1 MRTRPLAKLAV
12 VGLVSALALT
22 GCGSS
27 NDDNKDG
34 GGLSGGGGGGDS
46 SDTYSIAFQGPLS
59 GDNQQLGINEV
70 NGVELAIEEANK
82 KGDLGFTLKL
92 LKADDIGDQSK
103 APSAAAQVLQDSSV
117 VGVVGPAF
125 SGPTKAVAKT
135 YGDANMGLISPSAT
149 NPDLSSQGFT
159 TFHRVVPADNI
170 EGVQAADWLA
180 KKGKKIF
187 VIDDLSEYGKG
198 AADVV
203 RGQLKK
209 NGIDVISEGVDAK
222 TDDYGPIATQVARSG
237 AQAMFYGGYDA
248 QAVKLAKALKA
259 ANFKGIA
266 MGGNGVKSSVFS
278 DGAKSAGDGWYFSC
292 GCLDAVTAPG
302 AKDFTA
308 AYKEMFQDDPSTY
321 SPEAYDATNAMIEAI
336 KAAKESGSVTREA
349 VAKAIN
355 DLNYE
360 GITTTIKFQDNG
372 ELEEASQ
379 VINLFEQKDGAIVVV
394 GDIREQS

>member
-1 MRTRPLAKLAV
+1 MRTRPLAKLAAI
-12 VGLVSALALT
+12 GLVGALALT

-27 NDDNKDG
+27 DKKSD
-34 GGLSGGGGGGDS
+34 GGLSNSGGSKS
-46 SDTYSIAFQGPLS
+46 SDSYTIAFQGPLS

-70 NGVELAIEEANK
+70 NGAQLAIDQANK
-82 KGDLGFTLKL
+82 SGDLGFKLKL

-103 APSAAAQVLQDSSV
+103 APAAAAQVLQDSTV
-117 VGVVGPAF
+117 VGVIGPAF

-149 NPDLSSQGFT
+149 NPDLTSQGFT

-180 KKGKKIF
+180 KKAKKVF

-203 RGQLKK
+203 RAQLKK
-209 NGIDVISEGVDAK
+209 DNIAVVSEGVDQK
-222 TDDYGPIATQVARSG
+222 TDDYGPIATQVAQSG

-248 QAVKLAKALKA
+248 QAGKLAKALKS
-259 ANFKGIA
+259 ANFTGIA
-266 MGGNGVKSSVFS
+266 MGGNGVKSSVFEK
-278 DGAKSAGDGWYFSC
+278 GAGAAGDGWYFSC

-302 AKDFTA
+302 AKDFTT
-308 AYKEMFQDDPSTY
+308 AYKTAFNADPSTY

-336 KAAKESGSVTREA
+336 KTAKKDGSVTRES
-349 VAKAIN
+349 VAKAITGL
-355 DLNYE
+355 DYK
-360 GITTTIKFQDNG
+360 GITTTIKFQANG

-379 VINLFEQKDGAIVVV
+379 VINLFKQAGGKISVV
-394 GDIREQS
+394 GDIREQN

>member
-12 VGLVSALALT
+12 VGIVGAIALA

-27 NDDNKDG
+27 DKKSDS
-34 GGLSGGGGGGDS
+34 GLSGGGGGNS
-46 SDTYSIAFQGPLS
+46 SSSYSIAYQGPLS
-59 GDNQQLGINEV
+59 GENQQLGINML
-70 NGVELAIEEANK
+70 NGVQLAIDQANA
-82 KGDLGFTLKL
+82 KGDLGFKLKL
-92 LKADDIGDQSK
+92 VKSDDVGDESK
-103 APSAAAQVLQDSSV
+103 APAAAAQVLQDSSV

-125 SGPTKAVAKT
+125 SGPTKATAKA

-149 NPDLSSQGFT
+149 EPDLTSLGFT
-159 TFHRVVPADNI
+159 AFHRIVPADSV

-180 KKGKKIF
+180 KKAKKVF
-187 VIDDLSEYGKG
+187 VIDDLSVYGKG

-209 NGIDVISEGVDAK
+209 DKVTVVSAGQEAK
-222 TDDYGPIATQVARSG
+222 NDNFGPLATQVAHSG

-248 QAVKLAKALKA
+248 QAAKLAKALQDA
-259 ANFKGIA
+259 GYKGLS

-278 DGAKSAGDGWYFSC
+278 QGSGSAGDGWYFSC

-308 AYKEMFQDDPSTY
+308 AYKQAFNADPSTY

-336 KAAKESGSVTREA
+336 KAAKAGGGVTREN
-349 VAKAIN
+349 VSKQIGSL
-355 DLNYE
+355 DYK
-360 GITTTIKFQDNG
+360 GITTTIKFQSNG
-372 ELEEASQ
+372 ELEEAGQ
-379 VINLFEQKDGAIVVV
+379 VINLFTQKGGKISVI
-394 GDIREQS
+394 GDIRQQN

>member
-1 MRTRPLAKLAV
+1 MRTRPMTKLAAI
-12 VGLVSALALT
+12 GLVSAIALT

-27 NDDNKDG
+27 SSNKDS
-34 GGLSGGGGGGDS
+34 GLSGDS
-46 SDTYSIAFQGPLS
+46 GSKSGDTYTIAFQGPLS

-70 NGVELAIEEANK
+70 NGVELAVEEANANA
-82 KGDLGFTLKL
+82 DLGFKLKL

-135 YGDANMGLISPSAT
+135 YGDANMGMISPSAT
-149 NPDLSSQGFT
+149 NPDLSKQGFT

-180 KKGKKIF
+180 KKAKKVF

-198 AADVV
+198 ASDVV
-203 RGQLKK
+203 RAQLKK
-209 NGIDVISEGVDAK
+209 DGIQVISEGVDAK
-222 TDDYGPIATQVARSG
+222 TDDYAPIATKISQSG
-237 AQAMFYGGYDA
+237 AGAMFYGGYDA
-248 QAVKLAKALKA
+248 QATKLAKALVSAKY
-259 ANFKGIA
+259 KGVK

-278 DGAKSAGDGWYFSC
+278 DGAGTAGNGWFFSC

-302 AKDFTA
+302 AKAFTE
-308 AYKEMFQDDPSTY
+308 AYKAKFNADPSTY

-336 KAAKESGSVTREA
+336 KAAKESGSVTRES

-355 DLNYE
+355 DLNYK
-360 GITTTIKFQDNG
+360 GITTTIKFQADG

-379 VINLFEQKDGAIVVV
+379 VINLFEQKDGAILVV
-394 GDIREQS
+394 GDIRDQS

>member
-1 MRTRPLAKLAV
+1 MRTRPMAKLAAI
-12 VGLVSALALT
+12 GLVGALALT

-27 NDDNKDG
+27 SNKSDS
-34 GGLSGGGGGGDS
+34 GLSGGGGSGSS
-46 SDTYSIAFQGPLS
+46 SDNYTIAFQGPLS

-70 NGVELAIEEANK
+70 NGAQLAVDQANK
-82 KGDLGFTLKL
+82 SGNLGFKLKL

-135 YGDANMGLISPSAT
+135 YGDAKMGMISPSAT
-149 NPDLSSQGFT
+149 NPDLTSQGFT

-180 KKGKKIF
+180 KKAKKVF

-203 RGQLKK
+203 RAQLKK
-209 NGIDVISEGVDAK
+209 EGIQVISEGVDAK
-222 TDDYGPIATQVARSG
+222 TDDYGPIATKVTQSG
-237 AQAMFYGGYDA
+237 AKAMFYGGYDA
-248 QAVKLAKALKA
+248 QAGKLAKALKS
-259 ANFKGIA
+259 ANYTGIA
-266 MGGNGVKSSVFS
+266 MGGNGVKSSVFEQ
-278 DGAKSAGDGWYFSC
+278 GAGAAGDGWYFSC

-302 AKDFTA
+302 AKDFTT
-308 AYKEMFQDDPSTY
+308 AYKAAFNADPSTY

-336 KAAKESGSVTREA
+336 KTAKDAGQVTRES
-349 VAKAIN
+349 VAKAIK
-355 DLNYE
+355 DLDYK
-360 GITTTIKFQDNG
+360 GITTTIKFQENG

-379 VINLFEQKDGAIVVV
+379 VINLFKQEGGAIAVV

>member
-1 MRTRPLAKLAV
+1 MRTRPLAKLAAI
-12 VGLVSALALT
+12 GLVGALALT

-27 NDDNKDG
+27 DKDSDG
-34 GGLSGGGGGGDS
+34 GGLSGGGGGDS
-46 SDTYSIAFQGPLS
+46 DATYTIAFQGPLS

-70 NGVELAIEEANK
+70 NGAELAVNQANES
-82 KGDLGFTLKL
+82 GDLGFKLKL
-92 LKADDIGDQSK
+92 LKADDLGDQAK
-103 APSAAAQVLQDSSV
+103 APSAAQQVLQDSTV

-125 SGPTKAVAKT
+125 SGPTKAVGKT

-149 NPDLSSQGFT
+149 NPDLTAQGFT

-170 EGVQAADWLA
+170 EGVQAADWLSKKA
-180 KKGKKIF
+180 KKVF
-187 VIDDLSEYGKG
+187 VIDDLTEYGKG

-203 RGQLKK
+203 RAQLKK
-209 NGIDVISEGVDAK
+209 NGTQVISEGADK
-222 TDDYGPIATQVARSG
+222 ESTTDFGPIATQVAQSG

-248 QAVKLAKALKA
+248 EAGKLAKALKSTNYA
-259 ANFKGIA
+259 GLA
-266 MGGNGVKSSVFS
+266 MGGNGVKSTVFS
-278 DGAKSAGDGWYFSC
+278 EGAGAAGDGWYFSC

-302 AKDFTA
+302 AEDFTKAYKA
-308 AYKEMFQDDPSTY
+308 AYQDDPSTY

-336 KAAKESGSVTREA
+336 KAAKEGGDVTRES
-349 VAKAIN
+349 VAEAIKGL
-355 DLNYE
+355 DYK

-379 VINLFEQKDGAIVVV
+379 VINLFEQKGGAISVI

>member
-1 MRTRPLAKLAV
+1 MRTRPMAKLAAI
-12 VGLVSALALT
+12 GLVGALALT

-27 NDDNKDG
+27 SDNKDS
-34 GGLSGGGGGGDS
+34 GLSGGDS
-46 SDTYSIAFQGPLS
+46 GSNSGDTYTIAFQGPLS

-82 KGDLGFTLKL
+82 NADLGFKLKL

-103 APSAAAQVLQDSSV
+103 APSAAAQVLQDSTV

-135 YGDANMGLISPSAT
+135 YGDANMGMISPSAT
-149 NPDLSSQGFT
+149 NPDLSNQGFT

-180 KKGKKIF
+180 KKSKKVF

-203 RGQLKK
+203 RGQLKTAGVK
-209 NGIDVISEGVDAK
+209 VISEGVDAK
-222 TDDYGPIATQVARSG
+222 TDDYGPIATKIAQSG
-237 AQAMFYGGYDA
+237 AGAMFYGGYDA
-248 QAVKLAKALKA
+248 QATKLAKALVSAKYDGV
-259 ANFKGIA
+259 K

-278 DGAKSAGDGWYFSC
+278 DGAGGAGNGWYFSC

-302 AKDFTA
+302 AKDFTE
-308 AYKEMFQDDPSTY
+308 AYKAMFNADPSTY

-336 KAAKESGSVTREA
+336 KAAKESGEVTRES
-349 VAKAIN
+349 VASAIN
-355 DLNYE
+355 DLNYD
-360 GITTTIKFQDNG
+360 GITTTIKFQENG

>member
-1 MRTRPLAKLAV
+1 MRTRPLAKLAAI
-12 VGLVSALALT
+12 GLVGALALT

-27 NDDNKDG
+27 DKKDDDS
-34 GGLSGGGGGGDS
+34 GLSGGGGSKS
-46 SDTYSIAFQGPLS
+46 SDSYTIAFQGPLS

-70 NGVELAIEEANK
+70 NGAQLAVDEANK
-82 KGDLGFTLKL
+82 NGDLGFKLKL

-103 APSAAAQVLQDSSV
+103 APSAAAQVLQDSTV

-149 NPDLSSQGFT
+149 NPDLTTQGFT

-180 KKGKKIF
+180 KKAKKVF

-198 AADVV
+198 ASDVV
-203 RGQLKK
+203 RAQLKK
-209 NGIDVISEGVDAK
+209 DGIEVISEGVDAK
-222 TDDYGPIATQVARSG
+222 TDDYSTAATKVKQSG

-248 QAVKLAKALKA
+248 QAAKLAKALKA
-259 ANFKGIA
+259 ANYTGIA
-266 MGGNGVKSSVFS
+266 MGGNGVKSSVFEQ
-278 DGAKSAGDGWYFSC
+278 GAGAAGDGWYFSC

-302 AKDFTA
+302 AKDFTE
-308 AYKEMFQDDPSTY
+308 AYKAAFKADPSTY

-336 KAAKESGSVTREA
+336 KAAKEGGSVTRES
-349 VAKAIN
+349 VAKAITGL
-355 DLNYE
+355 DYK
-360 GITTTIKFQDNG
+360 GITTTIKFQENG

-379 VINLFEQKDGAIVVV
+379 VINLFKQEGGKISVV
-394 GDIREQS
+394 GDIRDQS

>member
-1 MRTRPLAKLAV
+1 MRTRPLAKLAA
-12 VGLVSALALT
+12 VGLVGALALT

-27 NDDNKDG
+27 DSKDSSG
-34 GGLSGGGGGGDS
+34 GGLSGGSGGGSS
-46 SDTYSIAFQGPLS
+46 SDTYTIAFQGPLS

-70 NGVELAIEEANK
+70 NGAQLAIDEANK
-82 KGDLGFTLKL
+82 DSGLGFKLKL

-103 APSAAAQVLQDSSV
+103 APSAAAQVLQDSTV

-135 YGDANMGLISPSAT
+135 YGDANVGLISPSAT
-149 NPDLSSQGFT
+149 NPDLTKQGFT

-180 KKGKKIF
+180 KKAKKVF

-203 RGQLKK
+203 RAQLKK
-209 NGIDVISEGVDAK
+209 DGIQVISEGVDAK
-222 TDDYGPIATQVARSG
+222 TDDYGPIATQVGQSG

-248 QAVKLAKALKA
+248 QAGKLAKALKA
-259 ANFKGIA
+259 ANYSGIA
-266 MGGNGVKSSVFS
+266 MGGNGVKSTVFS
-278 DGAKSAGDGWYFSC
+278 QGAGAAGDGWYFSC

-308 AYKEMFQDDPSTY
+308 AYKAAFKADPSTY

-336 KAAKESGSVTREA
+336 KTAKKDGSVTRES
-349 VAKAIN
+349 VAKAIGGL
-355 DLNYE
+355 DYK
-360 GITTTIKFQDNG
+360 GITTTIKFQSNG

-379 VINLFEQKDGAIVVV
+379 VINLFLQKSGAISVV
-394 GDIREQS
+394 GDIRDQN

>member
-27 NDDNKDG
+27 NDDSKDS
-34 GGLSGGGGGGDS
+34 GLSGGGGGGNS
-46 SDTYSIAFQGPLS
+46 GDTYTIAFQGPLS

-82 KGDLGFTLKL
+82 NADLGFTLKL

-117 VGVVGPAF
+117 IGVVGPAF

-135 YGDANMGLISPSAT
+135 YGDAGVGLISPSAT
-149 NPDLSSQGFT
+149 NPDLSKQGFT
-159 TFHRVVPADNI
+159 TFHRIVPPDNI

-180 KKGKKIF
+180 KKAKKVF

-203 RGQLKK
+203 RAQLKK
-209 NGIDVISEGVDAK
+209 NKIQVISEGVDAK
-222 TDDYGPIATQVARSG
+222 TDDYGPIATKIAQSG
-237 AQAMFYGGYDA
+237 AGAMFYGGYDA
-248 QAVKLAKALKA
+248 QATKLAKALVSAKY
-259 ANFKGIA
+259 KGIA

-278 DGAKSAGDGWYFSC
+278 DGAGNAGNGWYFSC
-292 GCLDAVTAPG
+292 GCLDAVTAPA
-302 AKDFTA
+302 AKAFTD
-308 AYKEMFQDDPSTY
+308 AYKAMFNADPSTY

-336 KAAKESGSVTREA
+336 KAAKESGSVTRES

-355 DLNYE
+355 ELDYK
-360 GITTTIKFQDNG
+360 GITTTIKFQPDG

>member
-1 MRTRPLAKLAV
+1 MRTRPMAKLAA
-12 VGLVSALALT
+12 VGLVGALALT

-27 NDDNKDG
+27 DDKSDG
-34 GGLSGGGGGGDS
+34 GGLSGGGGSGGS
-46 SDTYSIAFQGPLS
+46 SDSYTIAYEGPLS

-70 NGVELAIEEANK
+70 NGVQLAIDEANK
-82 KGDLGFTLKL
+82 SGDLGFKVKL

-103 APSAAAQVLQDSSV
+103 APAAAAQVIQDSSV
-117 VGVVGPAF
+117 IGVVGPAF

-135 YGDANMGLISPSAT
+135 YGDANIGLISPSAT
-149 NPDLSSQGFT
+149 NPDLTAQGFT
-159 TFHRVVPADNI
+159 AFHRIVPADNV

-180 KKGKKIF
+180 KKAKKVF

-203 RGQLKK
+203 RAQLKK
-209 NGIDVISEGVDAK
+209 DKIAVVSEGVDAK
-222 TDDYGPIATQVARSG
+222 TDDYGPIATQVKQSG

-248 QAVKLAKALKA
+248 QAAKLAKALKS
-259 ANFKGIA
+259 ANFTGIA
-266 MGGNGVKSSVFS
+266 MGGNGVKSSVFTQ
-278 DGAKSAGDGWYFSC
+278 GAGAAGDGWYFSC

-308 AYKEMFQDDPSTY
+308 AYKAAFNADPSTY

-336 KAAKESGSVTREA
+336 KTAKADGSVTRES
-349 VAKAIN
+349 VSKAITGL
-355 DLNYE
+355 DYK
-360 GITTTIKFQDNG
+360 GITTTIKFQENG

-379 VINLFEQKDGAIVVV
+379 VINLFEQKSGAIQVV
-394 GDIREQS
+394 GDIRDQS